1 MDGKPRQELVGDFGV
16 QRKDACRSAESQQYT
31 LPAASIRVRMWS
43 AEVRMVGSPG
53 ALMTKT
59 LALLSLLLP
68 FAGSAMAQGGDVAEK
83 QTMRPVIRGRQ
94 AAVSSMRAQA
104 TEAARRILDAGGNAF
119 DAAVAGQAV
128 LGITDFSDNGLG
140 SDAVVLV
147 YVVREKKVYS
157 VNAEPRAPRLATIEW
172 YEKNSGAKIPGSD
185 GLLSGGLPGV
195 VDAWYILLDRW
206 GTMSFEQVLQ
216 PAIELAENG
225 YPLGESSAE
234 DIASTKK
241 ILKYPT
247 TVKVY
252 LPNHKLPKPGDI
264 FRNPDLART
273 LRKLVDA
280 EQANKSKGRREALK
294 AARDRFYKGDIAR
307 ELASFS
313 ETNGGLFRYDDFAE
327 YTAEVETPVSI
338 DYRGYRIY
346 KNPSASQGPTELI
359 ALNLLEG
366 FDLKALGHNSP
377 DFLHTSVEAI
387 KLAMADREKYL
398 GDQDFIKIPY
408 DGLLSKDY
416 ARERRNLIDP
426 QKASLELRPGSPD
439 KFLRNTTAS
448 TQPLK
453 PVLRGNANHGGDT
466 SYIAVVDQDRNMVS
480 FEPSLHSAFGTG
492 VVMGSTGLILNCRGD
507 YYSLVRGEANA
518 LAPGKRPRS
527 TLQSTLVM
535 KNDEPYAILGSPGGD
550 DQVMRTMQTLINLV
564 DFGMNIQQAIEAPR
578 WATRSFPA
586 SPFPHT
592 MYPGDMAVEARIP
605 ETTRQALIARGHKLR
620 VRPAWSLGSNAG
632 IVVDPTTG
640 VLSAGADP
648 RVEAYAWAW

>member
-1 MDGKPRQELVGDFGV
+1 MNK
-16 QRKDACRSAESQQYT
+16 A
-31 LPAASIRVRMWS
+31 
-43 AEVRMVGSPG
+43 
-53 ALMTKT
+53 
-59 LALLSLLLP
+59 LALVFLSLSLAIP
-68 FAGSAMAQGGDVAEK
+68 GMAQGSDAAEG

-94 AAVSSMRAQA
+94 AAVSSMRSQA
-104 TEAARRILDAGGNAF
+104 TETARRILETGGNAF

-128 LGITDFSDNGLG
+128 LGLTDFADNGVG

-147 YVVREKKVYS
+147 YVTREKTVYS
-157 VNAEPRAPRLATIEW
+157 VNAEPRAPKLATIEW
-172 YEKNSGAKIPGSD
+172 YEENNGGKIPESD

-195 VDAWYILLDRW
+195 VDAWYVLLDRW
-206 GTMSFEQVLQ
+206 GTMSFEQVLR
-216 PAIELAENG
+216 PAIEMAENG
-225 YPLGESSAE
+225 FPIGESSAE

-247 TVKVY
+247 TMKVY
-252 LPNHKLPKPGDI
+252 LPNGKLPKPGEI
-264 FRNPDLART
+264 FTNPDLART
-273 LRKLVDA
+273 LRKLVEA
-280 EQANKSKGRREALK
+280 EQANKAKGRHEALK

-313 ETNGGLFRYDDFAE
+313 EANGGLFRYDDFAE

-359 ALNLLEG
+359 TLNLLEG
-366 FDLKALGHNSP
+366 FDLKALGHNTA
-377 DFLHTSVEAI
+377 DFLHTSVEAV

-398 GDQDFIKIPY
+398 GDQDFVKIPY
-408 DGLLSKDY
+408 DGLLSKEY
-416 ARERRNLIDP
+416 ARERRALIDSR
-426 QKASLELRPGSPD
+426 KASLEMRPGSPE
-439 KFLRNTTAS
+439 KSAKS
-448 TQPLK
+448 TSALEHRLK
-453 PVLRGNANHGGDT
+453 PVLDGDANHDGDT
-466 SYIAVVDQDRNMVS
+466 SYIAVVDKDRNMVS

-535 KNDEPYAILGSPGGD
+535 KNDAPYAILGSPGGD

-564 DFGMNIQQAIEAPR
+564 DFDMNIQQAIEAPR
-578 WATRSFPA
+578 WTSRSFPA

-592 MYPGDMAVEARIP
+592 MRPGDMAVEARIP
-605 ETTRQALIARGHKLR
+605 ESIRQALIARGHKLR
-620 VRPAWSLGSNAG
+620 VTPAWSLGSNAG
-632 IVVDPTTG
+632 IVVDSTTG

>member
-1 MDGKPRQELVGDFGV
+1 
-16 QRKDACRSAESQQYT
+16 
-31 LPAASIRVRMWS
+31 
-43 AEVRMVGSPG
+43 
-53 ALMTKT
+53 
-59 LALLSLLLP
+59 
-68 FAGSAMAQGGDVAEK
+68 
-83 QTMRPVIRGRQ
+83 
-94 AAVSSMRAQA
+94 MRAQA
-104 TEAARRILDAGGNAF
+104 TEAARRILEAGGNAF

-128 LGITDFSDNGLG
+128 LGLTDFADNGLG

-147 YVVREKKVYS
+147 YVAREKKVYS
-157 VNAEPRAPRLATIEW
+157 VNAEPRAPKLATIEW
-172 YEKNSGAKIPGSD
+172 YEKNNAGKIPESD

-195 VDAWYILLDRW
+195 MDAWYVLLDRW

-216 PAIELAENG
+216 SAIDLAENG
-225 YPLGESSAE
+225 FPLGESSAQ

-247 TVKVY
+247 TLKVY
-252 LPNHKLPKPGDI
+252 LPNGKPPKPGDL

-273 LRKLVDA
+273 LRKLVEA
-280 EQANKSKGRREALK
+280 EQANKAKGRHEALR

-313 ETNGGLFRYDDFAE
+313 EENGGLFRYDDFAE
-327 YTAEVETPVSI
+327 YAAEVESPVSI

-366 FDLKALGHNSP
+366 FDLKALGHNTP
-377 DFLHTSVEAI
+377 DFLHTSVEAM

-408 DGLLSKDY
+408 DGLLSKEY
-416 ARERRNLIDP
+416 ARERRGLIDP
-426 QKASLELRPGSPD
+426 QKASLELRPGSPE
-439 KFLRNTTAS
+439 KLVRNASANQWLRT
-448 TQPLK
+448 
-453 PVLRGNANHGGDT
+453 VLSGDAKHDGDT
-466 SYIAVVDQDRNMVS
+466 SYIAVVDRDRDMVS
-480 FEPSLHSAFGTG
+480 FEPSLHSGFGTG
-492 VVMGSTGLILNCRGD
+492 VVMGSTGLIFNCRGD
-507 YYSLVRGEANA
+507 YYSLIRGEANA
-518 LAPGKRPRS
+518 LEPGKRPRS
-527 TLQSTLVM
+527 TLQSTLVT

-578 WATRSFPA
+578 WSTRSFPA

-592 MYPGDMAVEARIP
+592 MHPGDMSVEERIS
-605 ETTRQALIARGHKLR
+605 EATRQALIARGHKLR
-620 VRPAWSLGSNAG
+620 VRPAWSMGSNAG
-632 IVVDPTTG
+632 IVVDPITG